1 MSIDIHVMS
10 AHLIINDIIM
20 YEKVL
25 TVVSNLAEKSG
36 ISQSTVQIE
45 IKRS

>member
-1 MSIDIHVMS
+1 MS
-10 AHLIINDIIM
+10 AHLIINDIMM

-25 TVVSNLAEKSG
+25 TIASNLAKKSG

-45 IKRS
+45 IKRN

>member
-10 AHLIINDIIM
+10 AHIIINDIM
-20 YEKVL
+20 LYKKVL
-25 TVVSNLAEKSG
+25 TIASKLAEKSG

-45 IKRS
+45 IK